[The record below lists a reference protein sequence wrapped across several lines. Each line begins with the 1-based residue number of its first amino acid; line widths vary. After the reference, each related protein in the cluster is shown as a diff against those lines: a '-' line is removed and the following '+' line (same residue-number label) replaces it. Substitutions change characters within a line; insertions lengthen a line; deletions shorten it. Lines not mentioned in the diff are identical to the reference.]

1 MRRRESRRR
10 RRHRRASRKRHARD
24 VEGGRQIVAF
34 QQAQERQR
42 AEMEVGAAA
51 ADGAPAGAGDA
62 AGRQRG
68 VGGEA
73 RGGRGALAAFNAA
86 PAGHQQDARQRKR
99 RAVAEA
105 DVIHH
110 ESERSPRDCERSDDY
125 YCGIYSGGDYGDGGG
140 YGGAQEL

>member
-1 MRRRESRRR
+1 MAPL
-10 RRHRRASRKRHARD
+10 RAPVMLQGASVALAGRHA
-24 VEGGRQIVAF
+24 G
-34 QQAQERQR
+34 
-42 AEMEVGAAA
+42 AEVPYAAY
-51 ADGAPAGAGDA
+51 
-62 AGRQRG
+62 
-68 VGGEA
+68 
-73 RGGRGALAAFNAA
+73 NAA